1 MGTSEH
7 DVVGTADPP
16 TAGPAPA
23 GRGGEPDPGTADAA
37 ERVPVERVPVEVV
50 VVALVAVV
58 AGIVLR
64 FVTSSPLWLD
74 EALSVNI
81 AELPLGDIPDALRR
95 DGHPPLYYVLLHGW
109 IGLFGSGDLAVRALS
124 GIVAVLTLPLA
135 YVAGCRRG
143 GRLLGWLAL
152 TMLAASPYAIRY
164 ATETRMYSIVILLV
178 FVGYLLVDD
187 LVRLDRGGWWRWAGV
202 VLVTAALLYSHYW
215 AMWLIAAVGLLLGWE
230 AWKGDPGIRRPA
242 FGAIAALVAGGVLFV
257 PWLPVMLEQAAHTG
271 TPWASPARPTV
282 AVVSVLA
289 DLAGGGI
296 RDADFFGTVLLA
308 LMLLAV
314 FGWGIDRWR
323 VGVDLRTRPG
333 FRPEGLVVVLALGL
347 GLAAAFVASSTFAT
361 RYAAVFFPLTVLL
374 VAGGFTRF
382 LDRWVRFGATM
393 VVLIGFVVGIVFIS
407 TDQRSQ
413 ARDNAAAITA
423 VAEPGD
429 TVVFCPD
436 QLGPSG
442 SRELGGED
450 LQLLAYPTLESPERV
465 DWYDYEER
473 NEAADPAAIAVEIDD
488 RAGDGQVFVV
498 WNGEYRTFEDQ
509 CEELVATLG
518 ALRPGGRVEVEFGGG
533 EYFEPSALVVFPPA
547 A

>member
-1 MGTSEH
+1 MGISEH
-7 DVVGTADPP
+7 DVVGTTDLAEADGASGPS
-16 TAGPAPA
+16 TGVTDAG
-23 GRGGEPDPGTADAA
+23 GG
-37 ERVPVERVPVEVV
+37 ERVPVEVV
-50 VVALVAVV
+50 VVALVTVV
-58 AGIVLR
+58 AGVVLR
-64 FVTSSPLWLD
+64 FVTTSPLWLD

-81 AELPLGDIPDALRR
+81 AELPLGDIPDVLRR

-109 IGLFGSGDLAVRALS
+109 IELFGSGDQAVRALS
-124 GIVAVLTLPLA
+124 GVAAVLTLPLA
-135 YVAGCRRG
+135 FVAGCRRG

-178 FVGYLLVDD
+178 FAGYLLLDD
-187 LVRLDRGGWWRWAGV
+187 LVRLRRGGWWRWAGV
-202 VLVTAALLYSHYW
+202 VVITAALLYSHYW
-215 AMWLIAAVGLLLGWE
+215 AMWLVAAVGILMVWE
-230 AWKGDPGIRRPA
+230 AWRGVPAVRRPA
-242 FGAIAALVAGGVLFV
+242 LGAVAALVAGGVLFL

-282 AVVSVLA
+282 AWVDILG
-289 DLAGGGI
+289 DLSGWGS
-296 RDADFFGTVLLA
+296 RDADFFGTLLLA

-333 FRPEGLVVVLALGL
+333 FRVEGLLVVLTLGL
-347 GLAAAFVASSTFAT
+347 GLAAAFVASSAFAT
-361 RYAAVFFPLTVLL
+361 RYAAVFFPFTVLL

-382 LDRWVRFGATM
+382 TDRWVRFGATL
-393 VVLIGFVVGIVFIS
+393 VVLAGFVVGIVFVS

-413 ARDNAAAITA
+413 SRDNAAAITA

-436 QLGPSG
+436 QQGPSG
-442 SRELGGED
+442 SRELAGED
-450 LQLLAYPTLESPERV
+450 LELLAYPTLDSPERV

-473 NEAADPAAIAVEIDD
+473 NDAADPAAIAAEIDA

-533 EYFEPSALVVFPPA
+533 DYFEPSTLVVFPPVA
-547 A
+547 